1 MRDYGVISPKFWIGE
16 TGKALRGNAGAQVL
30 ALYLM
35 TSPHAN
41 MIGVFHCPVLYM
53 AHETGLGMEGASKA
67 LQSLIEAEFC
77 TFEEGSETV
86 FVHRMAAYQVG
97 EELKSGDNRIKA
109 VARELASVSNPQL
122 RQAFTDRYGVAYHL
136 VQETEK
142 KAPSK
147 PLRSQEQEQEQ
158 EQDSC
163 PPSAGDELPGFAEFW
178 STWPKSDRKQS
189 KGKCLAVWKKAR
201 AERVAADVL
210 AHVKRMKASEAWT
223 KQGGQFI
230 PAPLVYLNDRRWE
243 GAEAGQGSLVGEESP
258 HGVFV

>member
-1 MRDYGVISPKFWIGE
+1 MRDYGKVSPQFWVGR
-16 TGKALRGNAGAQVL
+16 TGKSLRGDLEAQVV

-41 MIGVFHCPVLYM
+41 MIGVYYCPVEYI
-53 AHETGLGMEGASKA
+53 AKETGLPIEGASKA
-67 LQSLIEAEFC
+67 LQSLIDSDFC
-77 TFEEGSETV
+77 TYEEGSEAV
-86 FVHRMAAYQVG
+86 FVHRMAVFQVG
-97 EELKSGDNRIKA
+97 ETLQPKDLRVKG
-109 VARELASVSNPQL
+109 VLREWSNIANPQL
-122 RQAFTDRYGVAYHL
+122 RQAFADRYAAAYHL
-136 VQETEK
+136 PTGQKSE
-142 KAPSK
+142 APCK
-147 PLRSQEQEQEQ
+147 PLASQEQEQEQ

-163 PPSAGDELPGFAEFW
+163 PPAAGDELAGFAEFW

-189 KGKCLAVWKKAR
+189 KGKCLSVWKKAH

-243 GAEAGQGSLVGEESP
+243 GAEAGSAAAESEC
-258 HGVFV
+258 GAWV